1 MSGCPGLLALCPLQS
16 GTMFSLLALLL
27 IPFGEGDEIL
37 AKTLTFPSDAPG
49 HKVATGRSGESAQR
63 MPASALT
70 PLPHR
75 AQDAGLSA

>member
-1 MSGCPGLLALCPLQS
+1 MRGCPELLALCPLQS
-16 GTMFSLLALLL
+16 DTLFSLLALLL
-27 IPFGEGDEIL
+27 IPFGDGDQIL

-49 HKVATGRSGESAQR
+49 HRVATGRCGESAQR
-63 MPASALT
+63 MPVSAFT